1 MDRFVFHN
9 DRIIEANECHLA
21 PTTAGLLYGWG
32 VFTTIRVY
40 AGDLFAFERHWDRL
54 VKHAERARIA
64 VPLTLDR
71 AHQAALS
78 LIATNSTVDG
88 RVRIT
93 LLRGSAGAWK
103 VSSTPESELLVFTAS
118 EPRRVRRALAITVSP
133 YRVLSHGPLAGVKRT
148 AMVENVLALDEAKSR
163 GFAEAVMC
171 NERGEIAGA
180 TSANI
185 FWAEGPQLFTPSL
198 ATGCIP
204 GITRGFVLEI
214 ASRLDVAVTE
224 GSFPLQR
231 LLDATEVFVTST
243 VREIA
248 LVSSFDIK
256 EYDPNRAML
265 LRQLRR
271 EFQKATR
278 GVKITR

>member
-1 MDRFVFHN
+1 MDRLIYYN
-9 DRIIEANECHLA
+9 DRIVEANECRLA

-40 AGDLFAFERHWDRL
+40 RGELFAFDRHWDRL
-54 VKHAERARIA
+54 VKHAERARVA
-64 VPLTLDR
+64 VPINLESARQATSTLVTANR
-71 AHQAALS
+71 ANDARA
-78 LIATNSTVDG
+78 
-88 RVRIT
+88 RIT
-93 LLRGSAGAWK
+93 LLKGSAGAWRIGD
-103 VSSTPESELLVFTAS
+103 SQESEFLIFTAS
-118 EPRRVRRALAITVSP
+118 EPRPVRRALAVTISP

-148 AMVENVLALDEAKSR
+148 AMVENVLALEEARSR
-163 GFAEAVMC
+163 GFAEAVMV

-180 TSANI
+180 TAANI
-185 FWAEGPQLFTPSL
+185 FWAEGSQLFTPSL

-204 GITRGFVLEI
+204 GITRALILEI
-214 ASRLDVAVTE
+214 AARLDLSVTE

-243 VREIA
+243 VRELA

-265 LRQLRR
+265 LRQLRN